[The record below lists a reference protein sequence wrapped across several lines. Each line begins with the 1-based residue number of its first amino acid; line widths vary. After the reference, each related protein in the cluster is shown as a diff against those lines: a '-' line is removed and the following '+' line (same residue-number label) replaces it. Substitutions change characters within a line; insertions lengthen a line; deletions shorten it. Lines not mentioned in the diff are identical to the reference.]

1 MSYGPN
7 NEITQVKE
15 LPGTHISQK
24 VKLDDYD
31 PDVDDIYVFIAN
43 RHLKVTGIKIVK
55 RDATLLTKKY
65 YMKFIEQI
73 LNNEHTH
80 GQSSM

>member
-1 MSYGPN
+1 M
-7 NEITQVKE
+7 KE
-15 LPGTHISQK
+15 LPGTHISND
-24 VKLDDYD
+24 VKLGDYD
-31 PDVDDIYVFIAN
+31 PDRDDIYVFIAN

-73 LNNEHTH
+73 LNNEATH
-80 GQSSM
+80 DQTFM

>member
-1 MSYGPN
+1 MSD
-7 NEITQVKE
+7 V
-15 LPGTHISQK
+15 HISKNIQ
-24 VKLDDYD
+24 LSDYN
-31 PDVDDIYVFIAN
+31 PDVDDIYVFISK

-73 LNNEHTH
+73 LNNEEIHDH
-80 GQSSM
+80 VFM

>member
-1 MSYGPN
+1 MSD
-7 NEITQVKE
+7 V
-15 LPGTHISQK
+15 HISKHIQ
-24 VKLDDYD
+24 LSDYN
-31 PDVDDIYVFIAN
+31 PDVDDIYVFISK

-73 LNNEHTH
+73 LNNEEIHDH
-80 GQSSM
+80 VFM